1 MIKLKYYIDE
11 MGEHIKLH
19 NMRSYETKLTQGWGK
34 HKDRLYADY
43 DFPSLSMVELVEWLE
58 LKTSKG
64 RAIISISTMNDRII
78 GYISLR
84 NTNKF
89 FKRGELGIVLNPD
102 EINKGYGTEAL
113 KTFINWYFKKLKYKK
128 LFLSVAMYNDRAY
141 RVYRKL
147 GFKSKYTFW
156 ERFDNEEINPFL
168 DEEYEDIKRYFKKV
182 KDITYV
188 KCMKME
194 LSTLSTR

>member
-1 MIKLKYYIDE
+1 MKYYIDE

>member
-64 RAIISISTMNDRII
+64 RAIISISTINDRII

-84 NTNKF
+84 NTNRF

-194 LSTLSTR
+194 LSTVSTR

>member
-64 RAIISISTMNDRII
+64 RAIISISTINDRII

-84 NTNKF
+84 NTNRF

>member
-64 RAIISISTMNDRII
+64 RAIISISTINDRII

-84 NTNKF
+84 NTNRF

-156 ERFDNEEINPFL
+156 ERFENEEINPFL
-168 DEEYEDIKRYFKKV
+168 DKEYEDIKRYFKKV

>member
-43 DFPSLSMVELVEWLE
+43 DFPSLSMAELVEWLE

-64 RAIISISTMNDRII
+64 RAIISISTINDRII

-84 NTNKF
+84 NTNRF

-188 KCMKME
+188 QCMKME

>member
-64 RAIISISTMNDRII
+64 RAIISISTINDRII

-84 NTNKF
+84 NTNRF

-194 LSTLSTR
+194 LSTLSTI

>member
-84 NTNKF
+84 NTNRF
-89 FKRGELGIVLNPD
+89 FKRGELGIVINPD

>member
-11 MGEHIKLH
+11 IGEHIKLH
-19 NMRSYETKLTQGWGK
+19 NMIPYETSLTQVWGK

-43 DFPSLSMVELVEWLE
+43 DFPSLSTTELIEWLE

-64 RAIISISTMNDRII
+64 RAIISISTINDRII

-84 NTNKF
+84 NTNRF
-89 FKRGELGIVLNPD
+89 FKRGEIGIVLNPD

-113 KTFINWYFKKLKYKK
+113 KIFINWYFKKLKFKK
-128 LFLSVAMYNDRAY
+128 LFLSVAMYNYRAY
-141 RVYRKL
+141 KVYRKL

-156 ERFDNEEINPFL
+156 ERFGNEEINPFS
-168 DEEYEDIKRYFKKV
+168 DKEYEYIKQYFKKV
-182 KDITYV
+182 RDITYV
-188 KCMKME
+188 KCIKME
-194 LSTLSTR
+194 LSTLSTK

>member
-64 RAIISISTMNDRII
+64 RAIISISTINDRII

-84 NTNKF
+84 NTNRF

-113 KTFINWYFKKLKYKK
+113 KIFINWYFKKLKFKK

-168 DEEYEDIKRYFKKV
+168 DEELIKLK
-182 KDITYV
+182 
-188 KCMKME
+188 
-194 LSTLSTR
+194 

>member
-64 RAIISISTMNDRII
+64 RAIISISTINDRII

-84 NTNKF
+84 NTNRF
-89 FKRGELGIVLNPD
+89 FKRGEFGIVLNPD